1 VRILH
6 VVPTYLPAR
15 RYGGPI
21 YAVHGLASALAARG
35 HEVDVFT
42 TNVDGRGTS
51 KVPVGV
57 PVELDGIRVHYFPS
71 PFKRLYWSPR
81 MRNALLANAG
91 KYDLVHAH
99 SIYLYPTL
107 AASFSTALY
116 GVPSVISPR
125 GMLVRDLI
133 ARKSWLLKSLWL
145 RLVERRNFTRAAAI
159 HFTAQR
165 EWDDAAEIRIP
176 LPAPFVVPNGID
188 LPPLPEVPRDPATV
202 LFLGRLSWKKG
213 LDRLIGALPLM
224 AGGTRLDI
232 AGNDE
237 EHYTPRLRELARSLG
252 VADRVRFLGGVH
264 GAEKYDLL
272 RRATVFALPSY
283 SENFGNTV
291 VEAMAME
298 TPVVVTPQVG
308 LAETVSATRAGIVTG
323 PQSHEIAESLNR
335 LLRNPAEAREMGA
348 RGRHV
353 VESRFTWTRVAE
365 EMELAYEQICAR
377 IRR

>member
-21 YAVHGLASALAARG
+21 YAVHGLASALVARG
-35 HEVDVFT
+35 HDVDVFT
-42 TNVDGRGTS
+42 TNVDGKGTS
-51 KVPVGV
+51 KVPVGS
-57 PVELDGIRVHYFPS
+57 PVDLDGVRVHYFPA
-71 PFKRLYWSPR
+71 PFKRLYWSPK
-81 MRNALLANAG
+81 MRNALLADAG
-91 KYDLVHAH
+91 RYDLVHIH

-107 AASFSTALY
+107 AASFAASLH
-116 GVPSVISPR
+116 GVPSIISPR

-133 ARKSWLLKSLWL
+133 ARKSWLLKSVWL
-145 RLVERRNFTRAAAI
+145 RLVERRNFTRATAV

-165 EWDDAAEIRIP
+165 EWEDANEIRVP
-176 LPAPFVVPNGID
+176 LPLPFVVPNGID
-188 LPPLPEVPRDPATV
+188 LPPLPDLPRDERTV

-213 LDRLIGALPLM
+213 LDRLIGALPM
-224 AGGTRLDI
+224 MEAGTRLEI

-237 EHYTPRLRELARSLG
+237 EHYTPRLRELAENIG
-252 VADRVRFLGGVH
+252 VGDRVRFLGGVH
-264 GAEKYDLL
+264 GVQKYELM
-272 RRATVFALPSY
+272 RRASVFVLSSY

-308 LAETVSATRAGIVTG
+308 LAEDVAAAQAGLVTG
-323 PQSHEIAESLNR
+323 LQSHEIAGSINA
-335 LLRNPAEAREMGA
+335 LLRDPTLAREMGI
-348 RGRHV
+348 RGRQL
-353 VESRFTWTRVAE
+353 VESRFTWERVAE
-365 EMELAYEQICAR
+365 EMELAYER

>member
-35 HEVDVFT
+35 HAVDVFT
-42 TNVDGRGTS
+42 TNVDGKGTS
-51 KVPVGV
+51 KVPVGT
-57 PVELDGIRVHYFPS
+57 PVELDGVRVHYFPS
-71 PFKRLYWSPR
+71 PFKRLYWSPK
-81 MRNALLANAG
+81 MRNALLTDAG
-91 KYDLVHAH
+91 RYDLVHIH

-107 AASFSTALY
+107 AASFAAALH
-116 GVPSVISPR
+116 GVPSIISPR

-133 ARKSWLLKSLWL
+133 ARKSWLLKSVWL
-145 RLVERRNFTRAAAI
+145 RLVERRNFTRASAV
-159 HFTAQR
+159 HFTARR
-165 EWDDAAEIRIP
+165 EWQDAKEIRIP
-176 LPAPFVVPNGID
+176 LPSPFVVPNGID
-188 LPPLPEVPRDPATV
+188 LPPLPAVPREERTV

-213 LDRLIGALPLM
+213 LDRLIGALPM
-224 AGGTRLDI
+224 MDAGTRLEI

-237 EHYTPRLRELARSLG
+237 EHYTPRLRELAESLG
-252 VADRVRFLGGVH
+252 VGDRVRFLGGVH
-264 GAEKYDLL
+264 GPAKYELM
-272 RRATVFALPSY
+272 RRASVFVLASY

-308 LAETVSATRAGIVTG
+308 LADDVASSQAGLVTG
-323 PQSHEIAESLNR
+323 LQSHEIADSINT
-335 LLRNPAEAREMGA
+335 LLRNPGLARDMGM
-348 RGRHV
+348 RGRQL
-353 VESRFTWTRVAE
+353 VESRFTWKRVAE
-365 EMELAYEQICAR
+365 EMELAYER